1 MELEIP
7 AQSIPQRLLG
17 NRHSFLVSKLLNL
30 GASVFF
36 AIREAISASRSAL
49 GIPGYYRLDCPAT
62 SERIRLSCRDDLVER
77 SITPL
82 KEGELCWG
90 VPL

>member
-1 MELEIP
+1 MI
-7 AQSIPQRLLG
+7 
-17 NRHSFLVSKLLNL
+17 L

-36 AIREAISASRSAL
+36 AIQDAISAARSAL
-49 GIPGYYRLDCPAT
+49 GIAGYFRLDCPAT
-62 SERIRLSCRDDLVER
+62 SERIRLACKDEIVDR
-77 SITPL
+77 SATPL